1 MPLKHGTSDKTRQ
14 QNIKREIEA
23 GKPIKQAVAIG
34 YAEQRHEIAE
44 KGGHHSHHSEHSH
57 HSDYGHHSGHKS
69 ATHHIA
75 ERHHAKHGKC

>member
-14 QNIKREIEA
+14 ENIKREIEA

-34 YAEQRHEIAE
+34 YAEQRHAIAE
-44 KGGHHSHHSEHSH
+44 KGAHSKHSHH
-57 HSDYGHHSGHKS
+57 S

-75 ERHHAKHGKC
+75 ERHHAKHGK

>member
-14 QNIKREIEA
+14 ANIKREIEA

-44 KGGHHSHHSEHSH
+44 KGAHHSHHSEHSH
-57 HSDYGHHSGHKS
+57 HSGHMS

-75 ERHHAKHGKC
+75 ARHHSKHGKC

>member
-14 QNIKREIEA
+14 ANIKREIEA

-34 YAEQRHEIAE
+34 YAEQRHAIAE
-44 KGGHHSHHSEHSH
+44 KGG
-57 HSDYGHHSGHKS
+57 KAMS

-75 ERHHAKHGKC
+75 AKHHSKDK

>member
-1 MPLKHGTSDKTRQ
+1 MPLIKSMTPKAMSK
-14 QNIKREIEA
+14 NIKKEIEA

-34 YAEQRHEIAE
+34 YAEQRHAIAE
-44 KGGHHSHHSEHSH
+44 KGAHSEHSH
-57 HSDYGHHSGHKS
+57 HLDHGHHSGHKS

>member
-14 QNIKREIEA
+14 ANIRREIEA

-44 KGGHHSHHSEHSH
+44 KGAHHSKHH
-57 HSDYGHHSGHKS
+57 S
-69 ATHHIA
+69 ATHVLA
-75 ERHHAKHGKC
+75 ERHHAKHGKDSC

>member
-14 QNIKREIEA
+14 ENIKREIEA

-34 YAEQRHEIAE
+34 YAEQRHDIA
-44 KGGHHSHHSEHSH
+44 KKAGHSSHQA
-57 HSDYGHHSGHKS
+57 GHHSGHHS

>member
-34 YAEQRHEIAE
+34 YAEQRHAIAE
-44 KGGHHSHHSEHSH
+44 KGAHSEHSH

>member
-14 QNIKREIEA
+14 QNIRKEIEA

-34 YAEQRHEIAE
+34 YAEQRHEIA
-44 KGGHHSHHSEHSH
+44 KKSHHSEHSH
-57 HSDYGHHSGHKS
+57 HSGHMS

-75 ERHHAKHGKC
+75 AKHHSKHGKC